1 MAEAQRWSPL
11 TALTNAETF
20 ITELSIPAIGK
31 EVTKDYSV
39 DFTNLMNATNSQ
51 LEEFLTMFGGY
62 KAYLENQLAD
72 VTATKTALEAAFN
85 ERYATAIYKLA
96 DEREE
101 EGKKKLTRQEV
112 RGAAFERY
120 PNLTE
125 LRKEIIGQEAIHIK
139 VSGLLNAYK
148 SAYDAVSRVVTLR
161 NMGRDNTKAWG

>member
-1 MAEAQRWSPL
+1 MAAMKWSPL
-11 TALTNAETF
+11 IALDKANDF
-20 ITELSIPAIGK
+20 VRDLSIPAIGK
-31 EVTKDYSV
+31 EVTKEYSV
-39 DFTNLMNATNSQ
+39 DFTNLMNATNQQ

-72 VTATKTALEAAFN
+72 VTAIKTALEAAFN
-85 ERYATAIYKLA
+85 ERYSTAIYKLA

-101 EGKKKLTRQEV
+101 AGKKKLTREEV
-112 RGAAFERY
+112 RGAAFEKY
-120 PNLTE
+120 PNLTD

-161 NMGRDNTKAWG
+161 NMGRDNTKTGG

>member
-1 MAEAQRWSPL
+1 MAAMKWSPL
-11 TALTNAETF
+11 IALDKANDF
-20 ITELSIPAIGK
+20 VRDLSIPAIGK
-31 EVTKDYSV
+31 EVTKEYSV
-39 DFTNLMNATNSQ
+39 DFTNLMNATNQQ

-72 VTATKTALEAAFN
+72 VTAIKTALEAAFN
-85 ERYATAIYKLA
+85 ERYSTAIYKLA

-101 EGKKKLTRQEV
+101 AGKKKLTREEV
-112 RGAAFERY
+112 RGAAFEKY
-120 PNLTE
+120 PNLTD

-161 NMGRDNTKAWG
+161 NMGRDNTKTWG

>member
-1 MAEAQRWSPL
+1 MAAMKWSPL
-11 TALTNAETF
+11 IALDKADEF
-20 ITELSIPAIGK
+20 VRDLSIPAIGK
-31 EVTKDYSV
+31 EVTKEYSV
-39 DFTNLMNATNSQ
+39 DFTNLMNATNQQ

-72 VTATKTALEAAFN
+72 VTAIKTALEAAFN
-85 ERYATAIYKLA
+85 ERYSTAIYKLA
-96 DEREE
+96 DERES
-101 EGKKKLTRQEV
+101 EGKKKLTREEV

-120 PNLTE
+120 TNLTD

-161 NMGRDNTKAWG
+161 NMGRDNTKTWG

>member
-1 MAEAQRWSPL
+1 MAEVQRWSPL

-85 ERYATAIYKLA
+85 ERYSTAIYKLA

-101 EGKKKLTRQEV
+101 EGKKKLTREEV

-139 VSGLLNAYK
+139 VELLMLAFY
-148 SAYDAVSRVVTLR
+148 AAF
-161 NMGRDNTKAWG
+161 

>member
-1 MAEAQRWSPL
+1 MAEVQRWSPL

-85 ERYATAIYKLA
+85 ERYSTAIYKLA

-101 EGKKKLTRQEV
+101 EGKKKLTREEV
-112 RGAAFERY
+112 
-120 PNLTE
+120 
-125 LRKEIIGQEAIHIK
+125 
-139 VSGLLNAYK
+139 
-148 SAYDAVSRVVTLR
+148 
-161 NMGRDNTKAWG
+161 

>member
-1 MAEAQRWSPL
+1 MAEVQRWSPL
-11 TALTNAETF
+11 TALANAETF

-85 ERYATAIYKLA
+85 ERYSTAIYKLA

-101 EGKKKLTRQEV
+101 EGKKKLTREEV

-125 LRKEIIGQEAIHIK
+125 LRKEIIGKNIGK
-139 VSGLLNAYK
+139 NARII
-148 SAYDAVSRVVTLR
+148 S
-161 NMGRDNTKAWG
+161 